1 TIGVVLAIIGCILH
15 WGGNLV
21 FQLLS
26 AALSNIGSSQIGS
39 STPLSFSDLQKVL
52 GTWSVYVS
60 YAGIALLAVGL
71 FLVATGIIGAIGACC
86 NSKLLIIVY
95 IVIMAVLALACAGL
109 AAGYIIN
116 KNLMRTEGAK
126 QMTTLVKSEY
136 KGRGSANE
144 FTNIL
149 DLIQARVPCCGVD
162 NYTIYHEFNTWNSTY
177 QLKNGTY
184 IDEVLPES
192 CCKISGATFE
202 PTYENCTYSPDSQN
216 SNMYEGGCYT
226 KLAA

>member
-1 TIGVVLAIIGCILH
+1 MGVCSCCVKLCTCCSAQVAKCVLGAINGILITIGVVLAIIGCILH

-26 AALSNIGSSQIGS
+26 AALSNIGS
-39 STPLSFSDLQKVL
+39 
-52 GTWSVYVS
+52 S

-116 KNLMRTEGAK
+116 KNLMRT
-126 QMTTLVKSEY
+126 EY